1 MQQHEIIGEVCLM
14 STSIGA
20 IIELLELKG
29 IATKGEIETLSSVR
43 LETMLPYLSKI
54 ATDPDLLKNVQN
66 YIEEHKI
73 SRY

>member
-29 IATKGEIETLSSVR
+29 IANKGEIEALSSTR

-54 ATDPDLLKNVQN
+54 IADQTLLNNVQN
-66 YIEEHKI
+66 YIEEHTG
-73 SRY
+73 RF

>member
-29 IATKGEIETLSSVR
+29 IANKGEIEALSSTR
-43 LETMLPYLSKI
+43 LKTMLPYLSKI
-54 ATDPDLLKNVQN
+54 IADQTLLNNVQN
-66 YIEEHKI
+66 YIEEHKG
-73 SRY
+73 RF

>member
-29 IATKGEIETLSSVR
+29 IANKGEIEALSSTR

-54 ATDPDLLKNVQN
+54 IVDQTLLNNVQN
-66 YIEEHKI
+66 YIEEHKG
-73 SRY
+73 RF

>member
-29 IATKGEIETLSSVR
+29 IANKGEIEALSSTR

-54 ATDPDLLKNVQN
+54 IADQTLLNNVQN
-66 YIEEHKI
+66 YIEEHKG
-73 SRY
+73 RF

>member
-29 IATKGEIETLSSVR
+29 IANKGEIEALSSTR
-43 LETMLPYLSKI
+43 LEIMLPYLSKI
-54 ATDPDLLKNVQN
+54 IADQTLLNNVQN
-66 YIEEHKI
+66 YIEEHKG
-73 SRY
+73 RF

>member
-29 IATKGEIETLSSVR
+29 IASKGEIEALSSTR

-54 ATDPDLLKNVQN
+54 IADQTLLNNVQN
-66 YIEEHKI
+66 YIEEHKG
-73 SRY
+73 RF

>member
-29 IATKGEIETLSSVR
+29 ITTSEELRALSNLRMDIMLPHLAKITADETL
-43 LETMLPYLSKI
+43 LN
-54 ATDPDLLKNVQN
+54 NVQN
-66 YIEEHKI
+66 YIEEHKV
-73 SRY
+73 RF

>member
-29 IATKGEIETLSSVR
+29 IANKGEIEALSSTR

-54 ATDPDLLKNVQN
+54 IAYQTLLNNVQN
-66 YIEEHKI
+66 YIEEHKG
-73 SRY
+73 RF